1 MNYFDLIII
10 IPILWGAFKGFKKGL
25 IIELASLIALFLGVW
40 GAIKFSALVG
50 TFLDESFSMSEKI
63 LPLVSFA
70 VTFILI
76 VIAVYALAKLLEKL
90 IKAVALGFINK
101 LAGLAFGVLK
111 VTLILSIGLYII
123 DKINGKFN
131 FIEQQQ
137 IQDSLLYKPVK
148 NVAPVVLPILDELT
162 EPDSLSVSI

>member
-131 FIEQQQ
+131 FLEQQQ
-137 IQDSLLYKPVK
+137 IQDSVLYKPVK

>member
-1 MNYFDLIII
+1 MNYFDIIII
-10 IPILWGAFKGFKKGL
+10 IPLLWGAFKGFKKGL

-40 GAIKFSALVG
+40 GAIKFSAVVG
-50 TFLDESFSMSEKI
+50 GYVQESFTVSEKF

-90 IKAVALGFINK
+90 IKAVALGFVNK
-101 LAGLAFGVLK
+101 LAGLAFGLLK
-111 VTLILSIGLYII
+111 VTLIVSIGLYVV
-123 DKINGKFN
+123 DKINGKFG

-137 IQDSLLYKPVK
+137 INDSLLYEPVK
-148 NVAPVVLPILDELT
+148 QVAPTVLPVIDELT
-162 EPDSLSVSI
+162 ETDSLSESI